1 MTITIMMITT
11 SPPFSKTPWRGSMA
25 PPGDGRRRHSMGEP
39 DQTACICMH
48 MHACTCTHF
57 CCYLFFIRIFAFLLL
72 FAFYSHCIALIIIII
87 IIIIVIIII
96 IIHYLPLFALHCT
109 YSLFIR
115 ICTHMHTRAYVF
127 MHSVA
132 ARQASTH
139 ACTCTQAQGR
149 QTLPTS

>member
-1 MTITIMMITT
+1 MTIIIMITTT

-87 IIIIVIIII
+87 III
-96 IIHYLPLFALHCT
+96 HYLPLFALHCT